1 MRRCGFFF
9 DVFNLELPDYL
20 KCSLFSESSDP
31 DECVGH
37 FEVIEAKKREK
48 HPTCSG
54 FLCDQRR
61 CIPSDW
67 RCDGHVDCHDQTDEF
82 ECDMCGNGTIYCGG
96 TRCMSQK
103 HVCDGVSDCPFGQ
116 DERNCSEWFNKL
128 TDRWW
133 WCCLPTELI
142 HTLFPFLRIPSIP
155 QFGWANATGT
165 LARESWRCTRLT

>member
-128 TDRWW
+128 TDRW
-133 WCCLPTELI
+133 
-142 HTLFPFLRIPSIP
+142 
-155 QFGWANATGT
+155 
-165 LARESWRCTRLT
+165 